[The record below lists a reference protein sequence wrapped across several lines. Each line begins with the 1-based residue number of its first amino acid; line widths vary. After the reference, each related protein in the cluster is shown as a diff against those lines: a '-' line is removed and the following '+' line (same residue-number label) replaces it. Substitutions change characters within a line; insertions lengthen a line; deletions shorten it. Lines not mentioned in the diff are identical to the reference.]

1 MNPQF
6 IGDTFRDRVVLVVD
20 DEAPILRVV
29 TYVLQ
34 YLGCQAVTALDA
46 ETALEMLENI
56 RPNLVIS
63 DVKLPGMDGV
73 ALAERIKKDPM
84 LSSTPILL
92 ISAYGEPPR
101 NPADSFL
108 SKPFDIDE
116 LENLVGKFLHVT

>member
-1 MNPQF
+1 MNPLL
-6 IGDTFRDRVVLVVD
+6 IGDALTNRVVLVVD

-34 YLGCQAVTALDA
+34 YLGCQTHTALDA
-46 ETALEMLENI
+46 ETALEMLENL
-56 RPNLVIS
+56 RPHLVIT

-73 ALAERIKKDPM
+73 TLAQRIKKNPM
-84 LSSTPILL
+84 LSSTPVLL